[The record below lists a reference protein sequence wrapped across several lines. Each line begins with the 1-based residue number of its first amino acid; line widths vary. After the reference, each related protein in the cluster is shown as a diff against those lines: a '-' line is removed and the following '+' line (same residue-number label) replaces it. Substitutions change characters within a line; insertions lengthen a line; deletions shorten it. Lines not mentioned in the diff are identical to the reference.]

1 MIGKCI
7 DCSESKG
14 FANFQQCNFQNKTV
28 TMMSNQEVHFLEDA
42 PPQDFTG
49 TTLQLG
55 EDKSGAGPSSLGHSN
70 GLNIENDA
78 FKHKRDVALVPWS
91 GEDARDFFSHRS
103 ELIEKAIKECMSEVV
118 TGEDGDVLGSWLL
131 TEISLWDHE
140 KERLVVL
147 TSKCVLTIKYDF
159 IAMRTLDVRRVPTEQ
174 IDTLVIGE
182 LEYPVHSLIP
192 RINGLVTGVSG
203 VVKGCLVR
211 PLQDRFTPSPSLT
224 TDINA
229 NPLALTNFEPRHQL
243 SVTIMVWTS
252 AQRAFAI
259 EAFIRSNES
268 VIMAQRE
275 FRTRFQIPPRDSVPD
290 RNQFYSLLND
300 QLANMQPPLECPTV
314 VFVESYTWIFIS
326 ILTRW
331 LLFKSC
337 LNVIGTVV
345 WKRVK

>member
-1 MIGKCI
+1 
-7 DCSESKG
+7 
-14 FANFQQCNFQNKTV
+14 
-28 TMMSNQEVHFLEDA
+28 MMSNQEVHFLEDA

-192 RINGLVTGVSG
+192 SRNLRGVRTMWNQGQPLTFTKKWNPFTSDIPWVTYTSHPLLWHKEADEKERSIFNVDDFAYHLVHAVEKPNRPCSIEHKPILLDNYVGLGSLIHNKNALG
-203 VVKGCLVR
+203 FFKVR
-211 PLQDRFTPSPSLT
+211 GKFS
-224 TDINA
+224 
-229 NPLALTNFEPRHQL
+229 F
-243 SVTIMVWTS
+243 
-252 AQRAFAI
+252 
-259 EAFIRSNES
+259 
-268 VIMAQRE
+268 
-275 FRTRFQIPPRDSVPD
+275 
-290 RNQFYSLLND
+290 
-300 QLANMQPPLECPTV
+300 
-314 VFVESYTWIFIS
+314 
-326 ILTRW
+326 
-331 LLFKSC
+331 
-337 LNVIGTVV
+337 
-345 WKRVK
+345 